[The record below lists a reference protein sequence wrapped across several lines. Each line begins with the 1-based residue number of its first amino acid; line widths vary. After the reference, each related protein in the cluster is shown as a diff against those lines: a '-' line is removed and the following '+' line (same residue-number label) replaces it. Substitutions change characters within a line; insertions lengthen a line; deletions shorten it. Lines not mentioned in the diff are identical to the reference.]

1 MRLAFP
7 DAQLS
12 VALAFLLCAA
22 PLSAEP
28 LSSVA
33 MDAATGRI
41 ISADDAT
48 VTIHPGRLTQM
59 MTLYVASAAIAAGE
73 VSRDELVA
81 VSAAA
86 ASQNPVI
93 LGLEEGERVPLGVL
107 IDTVAVHGARDAA
120 LAIAEAVAG
129 SEAAFVRRMN
139 HTALAMC
146 MPATIFLNATGTNM
160 TGHHSS
166 AADLAVLARHVIHD
180 YPGLLATFAQNSIGF
195 RGRQLNSNLRRL
207 RVEDSRVDELL
218 SALSPAGGFSI
229 AATASSGGR
238 RVIAVVIGDASAAQR
253 NTAALELM
261 HDALSLIPPDGGGV
275 LPDLTGCAFARLR
288 DSTSSGS

>member
-93 LGLEEGERVPLGVL
+93 LGLEEGSV
-107 IDTVAVHGARDAA
+107 
-120 LAIAEAVAG
+120 
-129 SEAAFVRRMN
+129 
-139 HTALAMC
+139 
-146 MPATIFLNATGTNM
+146 
-160 TGHHSS
+160 
-166 AADLAVLARHVIHD
+166 
-180 YPGLLATFAQNSIGF
+180 
-195 RGRQLNSNLRRL
+195 
-207 RVEDSRVDELL
+207 
-218 SALSPAGGFSI
+218 
-229 AATASSGGR
+229 
-238 RVIAVVIGDASAAQR
+238 
-253 NTAALELM
+253 
-261 HDALSLIPPDGGGV
+261 SLWA
-275 LPDLTGCAFARLR
+275 C
-288 DSTSSGS
+288 